1 MNNQA
6 ELNAMSLEQA
16 SERIS
21 DALIAERLGLQ
32 KKRAELEGLKEKY
45 QEDYIIANADGDARE
60 NAPLEKAIENL
71 KTTTGE
77 IVSVTKKYQSLDNIE
92 DVKYLNAT
100 YDYDIIKDVLERM
113 NSNSLTM
120 LFNSFEVAGADELI
134 EKIRSCDYNELD
146 KYIQAF
152 DKFYGETMKNA
163 LISQLGANGLVWSN
177 SSAVDEAEK
186 EMRQNGVLATE
197 YRLLMELTNIRN
209 IKEVPPYNFC
219 GIIVMYTT
227 VRLRLDDKIM
237 TYKIYPNGLSFIDI
251 GVMAADSKVAAA
263 LMGKRKGDV
272 VHIRHASKNKV
283 LEYEIL
289 DIF

>member
-32 KKRAELEGLKEKY
+32 KKRAELEKLKEKY

-77 IVSVTKKYQSLDNIE
+77 IVAVTKKYQSLDSVE

-100 YDYDIIKDVLERM
+100 YDYDIIKDMLDRL
-113 NSNSLTM
+113 NNNSLTM
-120 LFNSFEVAGADELI
+120 LFDSFKVSGAEELVT
-134 EKIRSCDYNELD
+134 KIKNCDFNELNES
-146 KYIQAF
+146 IHSF
-152 DKFYGETMKNA
+152 DRFYGETMKNA
-163 LISQLGANGLVWSN
+163 LLNEKGKDSVIWSS
-177 SSAVDEAEK
+177 SSAIEAAEK

-197 YRLLMELTNIRN
+197 YRILMELSNIRN
-209 IKEVPPYNFC
+209 IKEVPPYNYC

-227 VRLRLDDKIM
+227 VRLKLGGEIM
-237 TYKIYPNGLSFIDI
+237 TYKIYPKGLSFIDI
-251 GVMAADSKVAAA
+251 GVMAADSKVASA

-272 VHIRHASKNKV
+272 IHIGHASKNKV
-283 LEYEIL
+283 LEYEIV
-289 DIF
+289 DIY

>member
-32 KKRAELEGLKEKY
+32 KKRAELESMKEKY
-45 QEDYIIANADGDARE
+45 QEDYIVANADGDARE

-77 IVSVTKKYQSLDNIE
+77 IVAVTKKYQSLDSIE
-92 DVKYLNAT
+92 DVRYLNAT
-100 YDYDIIKDVLERM
+100 YDYDIIKDMVVRL
-113 NSNSLTM
+113 NNNSLTI
-120 LFNSFEVAGADELI
+120 LNKSFNVSSIDELI
-134 EKIRSCDYNELD
+134 AKIKSCDFDALNDAILS
-146 KYIQAF
+146 F
-152 DKFYGETMKNA
+152 DKFYGETMKSFIINEKGKDSV
-163 LISQLGANGLVWSN
+163 IWS
-177 SSAVDEAEK
+177 SSSMVEAAEK

-197 YRLLMELTNIRN
+197 YRILMELSNIRN
-209 IKEVPPYNFC
+209 IKEVPPYNYC

-227 VRLRLDDKIM
+227 VRLRLDGTIM
-237 TYKIYPNGLSFIDI
+237 TYKIYPKGLSFIDI
-251 GVMAADSKVAAA
+251 GVMAADSKVASA
-263 LMGKRKGDV
+263 LIGKRKGDV
-272 VHIRHASKNKV
+272 IHVSHASKNKV

-289 DIF
+289 DIY